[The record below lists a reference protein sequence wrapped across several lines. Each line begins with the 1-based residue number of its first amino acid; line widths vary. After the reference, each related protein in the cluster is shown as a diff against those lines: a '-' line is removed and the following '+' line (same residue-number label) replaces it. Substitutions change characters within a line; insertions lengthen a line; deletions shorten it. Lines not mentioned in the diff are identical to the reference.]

1 MVKTGERVRQ
11 PGSYSSACCS
21 YETGLGVDEVAP
33 PCGTC
38 SRPAEWL
45 PVTPG
50 DPKVVHRG

>member
-21 YETGLGVDEVAP
+21 YETGLGLDEVAP